1 MTNST
6 AQTRALHREVADAPA
21 HAGTPY
27 RMTLGDEF
35 QGSLRLGDA
44 DWVRVDLRAGTYIAT
59 LDGADPQALSD
70 PYLRLY
76 DASGTLVAQDDD
88 SGSGLNSRLT
98 VTVATAGTYYL
109 EAGSY
114 EASRAGAYSLKM
126 TDAVYTIPQI
136 AQQLTD
142 GYWQS
147 IGASRRAFD
156 VAPGQVLNVDISGL
170 DGPGQ
175 RLARAALEA
184 WTDVTGVRFDT
195 TPAAGQPVHITLD
208 DASSGAYSQS
218 FTLGGDI
225 ESSSVNVGQ
234 DWLASYGTAFA
245 GYSFQTYIHE
255 IGHALGLGHA
265 GNYNGWAEYGY
276 DNLYVNDSW
285 QASIMSYFHQDQ
297 NTFVDASFAWVMTP
311 MMADIAAMRT
321 LYGAAS
327 LRPGNTVYGENSTA
341 GGNYQRVSNLLE
353 TGARREIAFTIV
365 DTGGVDTLDL
375 SGDSTNQVVTLVS
388 GGISHAY
395 GLRGNI
401 SIMAGTVIEN
411 LAAGSG
417 NDMLTGNAAN
427 NRIWAGAGND
437 RLWGALGD
445 DWLSGGAGRDTLNG
459 GAGNDTYVAE
469 GQDAIL
475 EAAGGGRDTVSSL
488 SVSYV
493 LGANLENLVLTG
505 AAARDGTGNGLANVL
520 TGNNLANLLRGGGGA
535 DTLRGGN
542 GADRLAGEQGAD
554 HLFGGAGNDILSG
567 GLGADLLSGGAGA
580 DIFFFDHGADV
591 ILDFQDNLDTI
602 RVDDALWGGAARS
615 VAQVL
620 RMATVVDGDLVLD
633 FGGGHRLTVADLAR
647 PGLLADDLIIV

>member
-6 AQTRALHREVADAPA
+6 AQTRALDREVADAPA

-44 DWVRVDLRAGTYIAT
+44 EWVRVALRAGTYIAT

-184 WTDVTGVRFDT
+184 WTDVTGIRFDT

-475 EAAGGGRDTVSSL
+475 EAAGGGRDTVNSL

-493 LGANLENLVLTG
+493 LGANLENLALTG

-567 GLGADLLSGGAGA
+567 GSGSDLLSGGAGA
-580 DIFFFDHGADV
+580 DNFIFNHGADV

-602 RVDDALWGGAARS
+602 RLDDALWGGAARS

-633 FGGGHRLTVADLAR
+633 FGSGHRLTVADLAR

>member
-6 AQTRALHREVADAPA
+6 AQIRALHREVADAPA

-136 AQQLTD
+136 AQQLAD

-184 WTDVTGVRFDT
+184 WTDVTGIRFDT

-469 GQDAIL
+469 AQDAIL

-567 GLGADLLSGGAGA
+567 GSGADLLSGGAGA
-580 DIFFFDHGADV
+580 DTFFFDHGADV
-591 ILDFQDNLDTI
+591 ILDSRTI
-602 RVDDALWGGAARS
+602 WTRSGWTMRCGAVRRAAWRRS
-615 VAQVL
+615 CGWP
-620 RMATVVDGDLVLD
+620 RWSMATWS
-633 FGGGHRLTVADLAR
+633 
-647 PGLLADDLIIV
+647 LISAAGTG

>member
-6 AQTRALHREVADAPA
+6 AQIRALHREVADAPA

-184 WTDVTGVRFDT
+184 WTDVTGIRFDT

-475 EAAGGGRDTVSSL
+475 EAAGGGRDTVNSL

-493 LGANLENLVLTG
+493 LGANLENLALT
-505 AAARDGTGNGLANVL
+505 
-520 TGNNLANLLRGGGGA
+520 
-535 DTLRGGN
+535 
-542 GADRLAGEQGAD
+542 
-554 HLFGGAGNDILSG
+554 LS
-567 GLGADLLSGGAGA
+567 
-580 DIFFFDHGADV
+580 
-591 ILDFQDNLDTI
+591 
-602 RVDDALWGGAARS
+602 
-615 VAQVL
+615 
-620 RMATVVDGDLVLD
+620 
-633 FGGGHRLTVADLAR
+633 
-647 PGLLADDLIIV
+647 LIHI

>member
-184 WTDVTGVRFDT
+184 WTDVTGIRFDT

-234 DWLASYGTAFA
+234 DWLASYGTGFA
-245 GYSFQTYIHE
+245 SYSFQTYIHE

-327 LRPGNTVYGENSTA
+327 LRPGNTIYGENSTA

-567 GLGADLLSGGAGA
+567 GLGSDLLSGGAEA
-580 DIFFFDHGADV
+580 DNFIFNHGADV

-602 RVDDALWGGAARS
+602 RVDDALWGGAPRS

-620 RMATVVDGDLVLD
+620 RMATVCDGDLVLD

>member
-184 WTDVTGVRFDT
+184 WTDVTGIRFDT

-580 DIFFFDHGADV
+580 DTFFFNHGADV

>member
-6 AQTRALHREVADAPA
+6 AQIRALHREVADAPA

-184 WTDVTGVRFDT
+184 WTDVTGIRFDT

-469 GQDAIL
+469 AQDAIL
-475 EAAGGGRDTVSSL
+475 EVAGGGRDTVSSL

-542 GADRLAGEQGAD
+542 GADRLSGEQGAD

-567 GLGADLLSGGAGA
+567 GSGADLLSGGAGA
-580 DIFFFDHGADV
+580 DTFFFGHGADV
-591 ILDFQDNLDTI
+591 ILDFQDNVDTI

>member
-98 VTVATAGTYYL
+98 VTVAAAGTYYL

-156 VAPGQVLNVDISGL
+156 VAPGGMLNVDISGL

-184 WTDVTGVRFDT
+184 WTDVTGIRFDT

-475 EAAGGGRDTVSSL
+475 EAAGGGRDTVNSL

-493 LGANLENLVLTG
+493 LGANLENLALTG

-567 GLGADLLSGGAGA
+567 GSGADLLSGGAGA
-580 DIFFFDHGADV
+580 DTFFFNHGADV

>member
-98 VTVATAGTYYL
+98 VTVATPGTYYL

-156 VAPGQVLNVDISGL
+156 VAPGQMLNVDISGL

-184 WTDVTGVRFDT
+184 WTDVTGIRFDT

-234 DWLASYGTAFA
+234 DWLASYGTGFA
-245 GYSFQTYIHE
+245 SYSFQTYIHE

-475 EAAGGGRDTVSSL
+475 EAAGGGRDTVNSL

-567 GLGADLLSGGAGA
+567 GSGSDLLSGGAGA
-580 DIFFFDHGADV
+580 DNFIFNHGADV

-602 RVDDALWGGAARS
+602 RVDDALWGGAPRS

-620 RMATVVDGDLVLD
+620 RMATVCDGDLVLD

>member
-184 WTDVTGVRFDT
+184 WTDVTGIRFDT

-469 GQDAIL
+469 AQDAIL

-580 DIFFFDHGADV
+580 DTFFFNHGADV

>member
-184 WTDVTGVRFDT
+184 WTDVTGIRFDT

-475 EAAGGGRDTVSSL
+475 EAAGGGRDTVNSL

-493 LGANLENLVLTG
+493 LGANLENLALTG

-567 GLGADLLSGGAGA
+567 GSGADLLSGGAGA
-580 DIFFFDHGADV
+580 DTFFFNHGADV

>member
-98 VTVATAGTYYL
+98 VTVAAAGTYYL

-156 VAPGQVLNVDISGL
+156 VAPGGMLNVDISGL

-184 WTDVTGVRFDT
+184 WTDVTGIRFDT

-311 MMADIAAMRT
+311 MMADIAAMHT

-475 EAAGGGRDTVSSL
+475 EAAGGGRDTVNSL

-493 LGANLENLVLTG
+493 LGANLENLALTG

-567 GLGADLLSGGAGA
+567 GSGADLLSGGAGA
-580 DIFFFDHGADV
+580 DTFFFNHGADV

>member
-27 RMTLGDEF
+27 RMILGDEF

-184 WTDVTGVRFDT
+184 WTDVTGIRFDT

-218 FTLGGDI
+218 FTLGADI

-469 GQDAIL
+469 AQDAIL
-475 EAAGGGRDTVSSL
+475 EVAGGGRDTVSSL

-505 AAARDGTGNGLANVL
+505 AAARDGTGNKLANVL

-567 GLGADLLSGGAGA
+567 GSGADLLSGGAGA
-580 DIFFFDHGADV
+580 DTFFFDHGADV

>member
-184 WTDVTGVRFDT
+184 WTDVTGIRFDT

-417 NDMLTGNAAN
+417 SDMLTGNAAN

-475 EAAGGGRDTVSSL
+475 EAAGGGRDTVNSL

-493 LGANLENLVLTG
+493 LGANLENLALTG

-580 DIFFFDHGADV
+580 DTFFFNHGADV

>member
-88 SGSGLNSRLT
+88 SGSGLNSRLS

-184 WTDVTGVRFDT
+184 WTDVTGIRFDT
-195 TPAAGQPVHITLD
+195 TPATGQPVHITLD

-234 DWLASYGTAFA
+234 DWLASYGTGFA
-245 GYSFQTYIHE
+245 SYSFQTYIHE

-321 LYGAAS
+321 LYGTAS

-475 EAAGGGRDTVSSL
+475 EAAGGGRDTVNSL

-493 LGANLENLVLTG
+493 LGANLENLALTG

-567 GLGADLLSGGAGA
+567 GSGSDLLSGGAGA
-580 DIFFFDHGADV
+580 DNFIFNHGADV

-602 RVDDALWGGAARS
+602 RLDDALWGGAARS

-633 FGGGHRLTVADLAR
+633 FGSGHRLTVADLAR

>member
-6 AQTRALHREVADAPA
+6 AQIRALHREVADAPA

-136 AQQLTD
+136 AQQLAD

-184 WTDVTGVRFDT
+184 WTDVTGIRFDT

-469 GQDAIL
+469 AQDAIL

-567 GLGADLLSGGAGA
+567 GSGADLLSGGAGA
-580 DIFFFDHGADV
+580 DTFFFDHGADV

-633 FGGGHRLTVADLAR
+633 FGSGHRLTVADLAR

>member
-27 RMTLGDEF
+27 RMALGDEF

-567 GLGADLLSGGAGA
+567 GSGSDLLSGGAGA
-580 DIFFFDHGADV
+580 DNFIFNHGADV

>member
-6 AQTRALHREVADAPA
+6 AQIRALHREVADAPA

-184 WTDVTGVRFDT
+184 WTDVTGIRFDT

-234 DWLASYGTAFA
+234 DWLASYGTGFA

-469 GQDAIL
+469 AQDAIL
-475 EAAGGGRDTVSSL
+475 EVAGGGRDTVSSL

-542 GADRLAGEQGAD
+542 GADRLSGEQGAD

-567 GLGADLLSGGAGA
+567 GSGADLLSGGAGA
-580 DIFFFDHGADV
+580 DTFFFDHGADV
-591 ILDFQDNLDTI
+591 ILDFQDNVDTI

>member
-184 WTDVTGVRFDT
+184 WTDVTGIRFDT

-234 DWLASYGTAFA
+234 DWLASYGTGFA
-245 GYSFQTYIHE
+245 SYSFQTYIHE

-327 LRPGNTVYGENSTA
+327 LRPGNTIYGENSTA

-469 GQDAIL
+469 AQDAIL
-475 EAAGGGRDTVSSL
+475 EAAGGGRDTVSACRQLCAGRQSREP
-488 SVSYV
+488 
-493 LGANLENLVLTG
+493 GPD
-505 AAARDGTGNGLANVL
+505 RR
-520 TGNNLANLLRGGGGA
+520 RGPG
-535 DTLRGGN
+535 RH
-542 GADRLAGEQGAD
+542 RQWAGERADGQQPGQPPPRRRRRGHAAGRQRCRQAGGRAGRRPPVRRGRQRHPVGRLGFGPAERRGRGRQFHLQPRCRRDPGFPGQSGYDPGGRCVVGRRGAQR
-554 HLFGGAGNDILSG
+554 GAGP
-567 GLGADLLSGGAGA
+567 A
-580 DIFFFDHGADV
+580 
-591 ILDFQDNLDTI
+591 
-602 RVDDALWGGAARS
+602 
-615 VAQVL
+615 
-620 RMATVVDGDLVLD
+620 DGDGV
-633 FGGGHRLTVADLAR
+633 RWR
-647 PGLLADDLIIV
+647 PGP

>member
-6 AQTRALHREVADAPA
+6 AQTRALDREVADAPA

-98 VTVATAGTYYL
+98 VTVAAAGTYYL

-156 VAPGQVLNVDISGL
+156 VAPGGMLNVDISGL

-184 WTDVTGVRFDT
+184 WTDVTGIRFDT

-475 EAAGGGRDTVSSL
+475 EAAGGGRDTVNSL

-493 LGANLENLVLTG
+493 LGANLENLALTG

-567 GLGADLLSGGAGA
+567 GSGSDLLSGGAGA
-580 DIFFFDHGADV
+580 DNFIFNHGADV

>member
-156 VAPGQVLNVDISGL
+156 VAPGGMLNVDISGL

-184 WTDVTGVRFDT
+184 WTDVTGIRFDT

-234 DWLASYGTAFA
+234 DWLASYGTGFA

-475 EAAGGGRDTVSSL
+475 EAAGGGRDTVNSL

-493 LGANLENLVLTG
+493 LGANLENLALTG

-542 GADRLAGEQGAD
+542 SADRLAGEQGAD

-580 DIFFFDHGADV
+580 DTFFFNHGADV

>member
-6 AQTRALHREVADAPA
+6 AQIRALHREVADAPA

-184 WTDVTGVRFDT
+184 WTDVTGIRFDT

-475 EAAGGGRDTVSSL
+475 EAAGGGRDTVNSL

-493 LGANLENLVLTG
+493 LGANLENLALTG

-567 GLGADLLSGGAGA
+567 GSGADLLSGGAGA
-580 DIFFFDHGADV
+580 DTFFFDHGADV

>member
-6 AQTRALHREVADAPA
+6 AQIRALHREVADAPA

-88 SGSGLNSRLT
+88 SGSGLSSRLT

-126 TDAVYTIPQI
+126 TDDVYTIPQI

-156 VAPGQVLNVDISGL
+156 VAPGQMLNVDISGL

-184 WTDVTGVRFDT
+184 WTDVTGIRFDT

-208 DASSGAYSQS
+208 DVSSGAYSQS

-234 DWLASYGTAFA
+234 DWLASYGTGFA
-245 GYSFQTYIHE
+245 SYSFQTYIHE

-475 EAAGGGRDTVSSL
+475 EAAGGGRDTVNSL

-493 LGANLENLVLTG
+493 LGANLENLALTG

-520 TGNNLANLLRGGGGA
+520 TGNNLANLLRGGGG
-535 DTLRGGN
+535 LR
-542 GADRLAGEQGAD
+542 LQGV
-554 HLFGGAGNDILSG
+554 G
-567 GLGADLLSGGAGA
+567 
-580 DIFFFDHGADV
+580 HGQPTTAS
-591 ILDFQDNLDTI
+591 
-602 RVDDALWGGAARS
+602 RARAAAGAAR
-615 VAQVL
+615 ATGMTRPTALL
-620 RMATVVDGDLVLD
+620 R
-633 FGGGHRLTVADLAR
+633 
-647 PGLLADDLIIV
+647 

>member
-580 DIFFFDHGADV
+580 DTFFFNHGADV

>member
-27 RMTLGDEF
+27 RMALGDEF

-184 WTDVTGVRFDT
+184 WTDVTGIRFDT

-469 GQDAIL
+469 AQDAIL

-505 AAARDGTGNGLANVL
+505 AAARTGTGNGLANVL

-567 GLGADLLSGGAGA
+567 GSGADLLSGGAGA

-602 RVDDALWGGAARS
+602 RVDDALWGGAPRS

>member
-184 WTDVTGVRFDT
+184 WTDVTGIRFDT

-475 EAAGGGRDTVSSL
+475 EAAGGGRDTVNSL

-567 GLGADLLSGGAGA
+567 GSGSDLLSGGAGA
-580 DIFFFDHGADV
+580 DNFIFNHGADV

>member
-6 AQTRALHREVADAPA
+6 AQIRALHREVADAPA

-184 WTDVTGVRFDT
+184 WTDVTGIRFDT

-469 GQDAIL
+469 AQDAIL
-475 EAAGGGRDTVSSL
+475 EVAGGGRDTVSSL

-567 GLGADLLSGGAGA
+567 GSGADLLSGGAGA
-580 DIFFFDHGADV
+580 DTFFFDHGADV

>member
-6 AQTRALHREVADAPA
+6 AQIRALHREVADAPA

-469 GQDAIL
+469 AQDAIL

-505 AAARDGTGNGLANVL
+505 AAARNGTGNGLANVL

-567 GLGADLLSGGAGA
+567 GSGADLLSGGAGA
-580 DIFFFDHGADV
+580 DTFFFDHGADV

>member
-6 AQTRALHREVADAPA
+6 AQIRALHREVADAPA

-469 GQDAIL
+469 AQDAIL

-505 AAARDGTGNGLANVL
+505 AAARNGTGNGLANVL

-580 DIFFFDHGADV
+580 DTFFFDHGADV

>member
-6 AQTRALHREVADAPA
+6 AQTRALDREVADAPA

-184 WTDVTGVRFDT
+184 WTDVTGIRFDT

-475 EAAGGGRDTVSSL
+475 EAAGGGRDTVNSL

-493 LGANLENLVLTG
+493 LGANLENLALTG

-567 GLGADLLSGGAGA
+567 GSGSDLLSGGAGA
-580 DIFFFDHGADV
+580 DNFIFNHGADV

-602 RVDDALWGGAARS
+602 RLDDALWGGAARS

-633 FGGGHRLTVADLAR
+633 FGSGHRLTVADLAR